1 MRRLDTR
8 RRVPQIMPFNILQK
22 NPFTFARRICAT
34 ANSNEIWQKQI
45 KGAPKMQKIS
55 HMMQ

>member
-8 RRVPQIMPFNILQK
+8 RRVRQIMPFNTLQK

-34 ANSNEIWQKQI
+34 AESNEIWQKQI
-45 KGAPKMQKIS
+45 KGAQKC
-55 HMMQ
+55 